1 MARSKIELGAL
12 NVDTT
17 VFFLCDIQEK
27 FRPVMRHFSEII
39 ENSKKLLA
47 GGKVLGVLLIAT
59 EQYPKGLGNTVTE
72 LDIQHAAAVVPKT
85 KFSMVVPEVEKLLLS
100 SQHGV
105 DAVVL
110 FGIET
115 HVCVEQTAI
124 DLLSRGVK
132 VHVVA
137 DCCSSR
143 SQEDRT
149 LALQRLQQVG
159 CFITTS
165 ESVLFKL
172 LGDKE
177 HPKFKEVANLVK
189 TTSQPTGLTGKF

>member
-1 MARSKIELGAL
+1 MDVYGKNKVTRVKAVDDKTLTIESRMEG
-12 NVDTT
+12 
-17 VFFLCDIQEK
+17 
-27 FRPVMRHFSEII
+27 
-39 ENSKKLLA
+39 LA